1 MTTLAQPKDSL
12 EVCYSNILV
21 VSRTLGMLVIIEEDQ
36 LCCSNLSTE
45 ESSVLLYCDTFCYL
59 HLEHLCQLPSAN
71 QRPPLCKT
79 VLIGIIDAGG
89 EKNPKNNVLQFL
101 NQLSQYHL
109 AGTALMQITVKGNS
123 GNQEHIHITFFISPE
138 FKPL

>member
-36 LCCSNLSTE
+36 LCCSNLSRE
-45 ESSVLLYCDTFCYL
+45 ESSVLLYCDTFFATY
-59 HLEHLCQLPSAN
+59 LEHLCQLPSAN

-79 VLIGIIDAGG
+79 VLIGIIDAAG
-89 EKNPKNNVLQFL
+89 KNKKKLLQFL
-101 NQLSQYHL
+101 NQFSQYHL
-109 AGTALMQITVKGNS
+109 AGTALMRITVKGNS
-123 GNQEHIHITFFISPE
+123 GNQEHMHITFFISPE

>member
-36 LCCSNLSTE
+36 LCCSNLSRE
-45 ESSVLLYCDTFCYL
+45 ESSVLLYCDTFFATY
-59 HLEHLCQLPSAN
+59 LEHLCQLPSAN

-79 VLIGIIDAGG
+79 VLIGIIDAAG
-89 EKNPKNNVLQFL
+89 KNKKKTFVVSKLVFTIPFSWYSTDANHSKG
-101 NQLSQYHL
+101 QLR
-109 AGTALMQITVKGNS
+109 
-123 GNQEHIHITFFISPE
+123 
-138 FKPL
+138 KPRTYAYNILYQP